1 MKQSESEMLA
11 KGRALTPQMQ
21 LAQENKKLTISLEQS
36 IPNFTKS
43 TMNNQP
49 LKVVQLATVG
59 TEDKAQKDPEG
70 LQFIDAIK
78 K

>member
-43 TMNNQP
+43 TMNN
-49 LKVVQLATVG
+49 
-59 TEDKAQKDPEG
+59 
-70 LQFIDAIK
+70 
-78 K
+78 